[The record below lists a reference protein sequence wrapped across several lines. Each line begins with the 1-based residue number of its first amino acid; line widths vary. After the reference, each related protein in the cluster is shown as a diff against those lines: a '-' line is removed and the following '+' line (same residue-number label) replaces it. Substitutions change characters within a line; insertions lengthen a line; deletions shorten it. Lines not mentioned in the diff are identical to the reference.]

1 MPVQVYED
9 SLELSLDD
17 SVMSDDYTM
26 RSWPLPVTL
35 KTGAEP
41 AQRTTRSITLENE
54 YLKLLVLPELGGRL
68 FEVFDKRSQSAA
80 FGGGN
85 ELRLELGGI
94 NGAEIRRGLLLS
106 TAGGHRANSL
116 RLVDTLLI
124 EAEDETGGA
133 SVIVFQGGLEGVSTR
148 YTLMPGDARVR
159 VEVTVH
165 NRNREPKA
173 YESNTVWIENEHY
186 NVVYNPDSIFAGAF
200 CLNFELGT
208 FEKANAG
215 VWKEDLQLQRRAP
228 GAVLAPGQSDS
239 YSFYLTTVN
248 GVGDV
253 SMCNQYGVG
262 HLHVP
267 PKPVDENSKAPPD
280 RPAFS
285 FRASRIILGAK
296 LLIQNDS
303 GATFEMPVD
312 LYPEKVHY
320 SDLTSIPWKVVAAEL
335 RDSSGATLA
344 RILPPKDNSEP
355 VDESLPTSPIAQTS
369 VRDLSDAQLLNL
381 TSDFTLRVPAY
392 LELAARATERGDY
405 QRADTCY
412 EHALLFNGDDP
423 LAWWAKSVN
432 RRIGT
437 LDDENA
443 ERIELLNAHY
453 HSPLEPCLRA
463 EAFLAQPRNHGKDPS
478 PLLASFNDV
487 PENFIEVACQL
498 IQARFYE
505 EAAYFIDEALRHQ
518 NLGMLHYLHAH
529 LLSRKGGMEMEVASR
544 VQMATKA
551 KFPPMPYRDLEREIL
566 TLISE
571 GHELPQ
577 ILRDWLN
584 GDFD

>member
-9 SLELSLDD
+9 SLELLIDVLTED
-17 SVMSDDYTM
+17 GFTNA
-26 RSWPLPVTL
+26 SWPLPQL
-35 KTGAEP
+35 KSHEP
-41 AQRTTRSITLENE
+41 KVARVVRTVILENE
-54 YLKLLVLPELGGRL
+54 YLKLTIVPELGGRL
-68 FEVFDKRSQSAA
+68 WEVSDKRSIGSA
-80 FGGGN
+80 FGGGTEVFLN
-85 ELRLELGGI
+85 NSASAGVEY
-94 NGAEIRRGLLLS
+94 RRGLLVSSGVAHHSRSL
-106 TAGGHRANSL
+106 ARADF
-116 RLVDTLLI
+116 LVDNPD
-124 EAEDETGGA
+124 AEDSSP
-133 SVIVFQGGLEGVSTR
+133 SVIITQPGSSSIKTR
-148 YTLMPGDARVR
+148 YSLSPGDARVR

-165 NRNREPKA
+165 NRTRESIP

-186 NVVYNPDSIFAGAF
+186 NVVYNPDSIFAGTF
-200 CLNFELGT
+200 CLNFEPGT
-208 FEKANAG
+208 FEKPNAG
-215 VWKEDLQLQRRAP
+215 VWKEDLQLWRRVP
-228 GAVLAPGQSDS
+228 GATLGPGQADS
-239 YSFYLTTVN
+239 YSFYLTPVKGINTV
-248 GVGDV
+248 
-253 SMCNQYGVG
+253 SSCNEFGVG

-267 PKPVDENSKAPPD
+267 AKPVDENSKEPPN
-280 RPAFS
+280 RPAFF

-335 RDSSGATLA
+335 RDSNGATIA
-344 RILPPKDNSEP
+344 SVLPPKEFFEP
-355 VDESLPTSPIAQTS
+355 EYEPFPTPQLTLLR
-369 VRDLSDAQLLNL
+369 VKQLSDAQLLNL

-432 RRIGT
+432 RRIGN

-443 ERIELLNAHY
+443 ERTELLNAHY
-453 HSPLEPCLRA
+453 LSPLEPCLRA

-487 PENFIEVACQL
+487 PENFVEVACQL
-498 IQARFYE
+498 IQARFFE

-544 VQMATKA
+544 VQMGTKA

-566 TLISE
+566 SKLAET
-571 GHELPQ
+571 HKLPEP
-577 ILRDWLN
+577 IMDWLS
-584 GDFD
+584 DKLP

>member
-9 SLELSLDD
+9 SLELTVDVLEENGFSPA
-17 SVMSDDYTM
+17 
-26 RSWPLPVTL
+26 SWPLPSLTSS
-35 KTGAEP
+35 EP
-41 AQRTTRSITLENE
+41 KVSRVVRAVILENE
-54 YLKLLVLPELGGRL
+54 YLKLTIVPELGGRL
-68 FEVFDKRSQSAA
+68 WEVSDKRSTGAA
-80 FGGGN
+80 FGGGS
-85 ELRLELGGI
+85 EVFLGSP
-94 NGAEIRRGLLLS
+94 ASTAVEYRRGLLVS
-106 TAGGHRANSL
+106 TPGVHHSRSLARADFIVDNS
-116 RLVDTLLI
+116 D
-124 EAEDETGGA
+124 AEDSNP
-133 SVIVFQGGLEGVSTR
+133 SVIITQPGSASITTR
-148 YTLMPGDARVR
+148 YSLSPGDARVR

-165 NRNREPKA
+165 NRTRKSIP

-186 NVVYNPDSIFAGAF
+186 NVVYNLDSIFAGTF
-200 CLNFELGT
+200 CLNFEPGT
-208 FEKANAG
+208 FERPNAG
-215 VWKEDLQLQRRAP
+215 VWEEDLQLQRRVP
-228 GAVLAPGQSDS
+228 GTTLGPGQSDS
-239 YSFYLTTVN
+239 YSFYLTPVN

-253 SMCNQYGVG
+253 SICNEYGVG
-262 HLHVP
+262 LLYVP
-267 PKPVDENSKAPPD
+267 RKPVDENSKEPPD
-280 RPAFS
+280 RPQFF
-285 FRASRIILGAK
+285 FRASRIFLGAK

-335 RDSSGATLA
+335 RDSSGSTLA
-344 RILPPKDNSEP
+344 RILPPKDSFEP
-355 VDESLPTSPIAQTS
+355 LIESVPSSPRANTC
-369 VRDLSDAQLLNL
+369 VRDFSDAQLLSL

-432 RRIGT
+432 RRIGN

-443 ERIELLNAHY
+443 ERTELLNAHY
-453 HSPLEPCLRA
+453 LSPLEPCLRA

-518 NLGMLHYLHAH
+518 NLGMLYYLHAH